1 MSNTST
7 QELHAFIVKD
17 VRLFIAENL
26 TFSDNPDEL
35 EADVSML
42 ETDIIDSTSILELV
56 SYLEERFNIE
66 IEDSAMVPAN
76 LDNLNRIAAFVAGRL
91 EAQPGAFDLD
101 QLKQAS

>member
-1 MSNTST
+1 MSNPST
-7 QELHAFIVKD
+7 QELQAFIVKD
-17 VRLFIAENL
+17 VRHYIAENL

-35 EADVSML
+35 EADTSML

-76 LDNLNRIAAFVAGRL
+76 LDSLNRIAKFVAGRL
-91 EAQPGAFDLD
+91 EARPGGIDLEKL
-101 QLKQAS
+101 QKAS